1 VQSLL
6 IGRHI
11 GAVASEAQTA
21 FNLPVALPAAHATKT
36 ARTMPRPR
44 SPPAVASLQSILR
57 EHKVRRRGRRQR
69 NGKPSRHKRLIPVM
83 KI

>member
-11 GAVASEAQTA
+11 GAVGSEAQTA

-36 ARTMPRPR
+36 AGRCRGHDHRRLSVRCDQSFASTR
-44 SPPAVASLQSILR
+44 SAAEGGGSETASHPGI
-57 EHKVRRRGRRQR
+57 
-69 NGKPSRHKRLIPVM
+69 ND
-83 KI
+83 